1 MSRRQG
7 VTGPLILITFGILII
22 LNNLKILPDGFFG
35 SLWHFWPVILI
46 LSGLDIMLTHSESK
60 SSYFLQILLGI
71 AVICGAV
78 ALAWIGAPQS
88 HQPQIEEISFD
99 EHGEDLRGAHL
110 EGTNRF
116 FADLSHANMS
126 GAYLDGANFFFIDMS
141 SADLEGAELNGA
153 NIFFADM
160 TNANIRNVDMD
171 GANIF
176 FADLSGADLEGTDI
190 DSANLVFTI
199 RGGD

>member
-1 MSRRQG
+1 MTRRQG
-7 VTGPLILITFGILII
+7 ITGPLILITFGILVI

-46 LSGLDIMLTHSESK
+46 VSGLDIMLTHIESR
-60 SSYFLQILLGI
+60 SSYFLGIMLGI
-71 AVICGAV
+71 TVVCGAV
-78 ALAWIGAPQS
+78 ALSWIGVPHTQ
-88 HQPQIEEISFD
+88 QPQMQTISFD
-99 EHGEDLRGAHL
+99 GHGEDLRGAHL

-116 FADLSHANMS
+116 FTDLSHSNMS
-126 GAYLDGANFFFIDMS
+126 GANLNGSNFFFIDMS
-141 SADLEGAELNGA
+141 SADLEGAELNCA

-176 FADLSGADLEGTDI
+176 FADLSGADLEGTNI
-190 DSANLVFTI
+190 GSANLLFTI
-199 RGGD
+199 R